1 MSGEKMEV
9 GGKEGNV
16 RGRSWQELWASAVL
30 PLASVPAVVKV
41 KWLLCGLDCIEAYF
55 RLIHY

>member
-1 MSGEKMEV
+1 MEV